1 VYKWEI
7 TTCSRIVTP
16 LLYLG
21 LDSFFYCPLNLLVT
35 GTYRALAPHLGRV
48 CTRVWTGCPATLP
61 ARCAFLFFILFLK
74 NHLVLEELSYYA
86 YLNPLLWNISETY
99 STAGLR
105 LWVIEALQSTWSY
118 GCYDPRV
125 VVICYFSLLDIAY
138 TKIFFELVIT
148 KDFNVPCSFKCLH
161 IFHFYSRPFQYHV
174 SAILEVWWTCPFCS
188 LAILVWKLPMYTVL
202 LLWNV
207 QVTEI
212 WCMLVVLELS
222 TSAWFPYGER
232 PYLPL

>member
-1 VYKWEI
+1 MASSFAVHPQYNCTSFLPSESKNLVRLLAAYEWEI
-7 TTCSRIVTP
+7 TTCTRIVTP
-16 LLYLG
+16 LLYLW

-125 VVICYFSLLDIAY
+125 VL
-138 TKIFFELVIT
+138 
-148 KDFNVPCSFKCLH
+148 
-161 IFHFYSRPFQYHV
+161 
-174 SAILEVWWTCPFCS
+174 SAISVS
-188 LAILVWKLPMYTVL
+188 
-202 LLWNV
+202 
-207 QVTEI
+207 
-212 WCMLVVLELS
+212 
-222 TSAWFPYGER
+222 
-232 PYLPL
+232 